1 MSNDNRALA
10 NKSLD
15 EIEEIDAAGTI
26 ALTDYIIVSDGN
38 VPKKIKVSVLVA
50 LIAPTIAFTD
60 LSDTPAALVA
70 DEALITNAGGTA
82 IESQGNTFLN
92 LVDTPAAYSDGDT
105 VQSSASAIVLTTV

>member
-1 MSNDNRALA
+1 MVDKRGLSNLG
-10 NKSLD
+10 LH

-26 ALTDYIIVSDGN
+26 AATDYVIVSDGN
-38 VPKKIKVSVLVA
+38 IPKKIKISVLVA

-60 LSDTPAALVA
+60 LSDTPADLTA

-82 IESQGNTFLN
+82 IESQANTFLN

-105 VQSSASAIVLTTV
+105 VKSTAAAIVLTTV